1 MRLHNVFLFKGT
13 LFFYII
19 YEWLHE
25 GVANFSKQIRE
36 EPPQFCDGSL
46 LTYRIFYISL
56 LTQDCFQILLYGRN
70 WDNVIIF
77 YQQVQ
82 YIRRDKCR

>member
-1 MRLHNVFLFKGT
+1 MCSCLRGT

-36 EPPQFCDGSL
+36 EPPQFCDGSS

-56 LTQDCFQILLYGRN
+56 LTQDCFQILLYSRN
-70 WDNVIIF
+70 WGNVIIF

>member
-1 MRLHNVFLFKGT
+1 MCSCLRAHCFSISYMNGYMKVPFA
-13 LFFYII
+13 YP
-19 YEWLHE
+19 
-25 GVANFSKQIRE
+25 NFSKPISK

-46 LTYRIFYISL
+46 LIYRIFYISL

-70 WDNVIIF
+70 WGNVIIF